1 MMLSQSK
8 KNLKNQNH
16 LLFIDIGEGYII
28 ISTLFMLSH
37 KIKAW
42 VYILISVQA
51 KRVFSLI

>member
-1 MMLSQSK
+1 MLSQSK